1 MRTSQQIK
9 VEIEAKFGFFPPFFT
24 PSLLVPQVL
33 ENLWQQTLS
42 AYINNPLPTLF
53 KEKLSAYLSRFC
65 AVPYCMICHSCSLR
79 PLGVKA
85 KEVLELLEA
94 PPPCETEID
103 QHLRKLAVH
112 SERLT
117 YLSDWDWEIQE
128 SVLSCA
134 VFITL
139 EREEAE
145 YCRQELICLIGSV
158 NYQLLVSLIAYIKTC
173 HAWMEAHPDIA
184 NNYET
189 DQRVFDYLNASLSE
203 EPGLA
208 NFFDNY
214 KQKVS
219 VERITWTQRRI
230 EIAER
235 KRREEILRQLNEQL
249 EQRVQE
255 RTVELKET
263 NANLVRLNQ
272 ELERF
277 AFIASHDLQEP
288 LRKIK
293 IYTEWLA
300 QSYQGQLDKLADK
313 YIAHITDGTLRMQA
327 QLKDLLT
334 YSQLLA
340 DEFVVEPTN
349 LEMVL
354 KQTLTH
360 LSATIETSHAVICAD
375 SLPTVQANP
384 KQMAQLFTH
393 LIDNALKFRSEA
405 TPDIHI
411 AASLHSPDEWLIA
424 IRDNG
429 IGIKPQ
435 YAERIFEVFQRLNHR
450 DKYAGTG
457 MGLAICRKIVERH
470 GGRIWAESEFGV
482 GATFLFTLSQ

>member
-9 VEIEAKFGFFPPFFT
+9 TEIEAKFGFFPPFFT
-24 PSLLVPQVL
+24 PALLVPQVL

-42 AYINNPLPTLF
+42 AYVNNPLPTLF

-85 KEVLELLEA
+85 KEVLELLES
-94 PPPCETEID
+94 PPPSETEID
-103 QHLRKLAVH
+103 RHLRKLTVH
-112 SERLT
+112 SDRLL
-117 YLSDWDWEIQE
+117 YLSEWDSEIQQ
-128 SVLSCA
+128 SILNCA
-134 VFITL
+134 VFIAL

-145 YCRQELICLIGSV
+145 YCRQELIGLIGSV
-158 NYQLLVSLIAYIKTC
+158 NYQLLISLIAYIKTC
-173 HAWMEAHPDIA
+173 HTWMEAHPDVA
-184 NNYET
+184 DNYEA
-189 DQRVFDYLNASLSE
+189 DQRAIDYLCASLSE

-208 NFFDNY
+208 NFFDRY
-214 KQKVS
+214 KEKVS
-219 VERITWTQRRI
+219 VERLSWTQRRM

-255 RTVELKET
+255 RTVELRET

-277 AFIASHDLQEP
+277 AFIAAHDLQEP

-293 IYTEWLA
+293 IYTEWLV
-300 QSYQGQLDKLADK
+300 QSYQGQFDKQADK

-340 DEFVVEPTN
+340 EEFVVKPTN

-360 LSATIETSHAVICAD
+360 LSTTIETSRAVIATD

-384 KQMAQLFTH
+384 KQMALLFTH

-405 TPDIHI
+405 TPEVYI
-411 AASLHSPDEWLIA
+411 AASLHSPDRWLIA
-424 IRDNG
+424 VRDNC

-435 YAERIFEVFQRLNHR
+435 YTERIFEVFQRLNSR
-450 DKYAGTG
+450 DKYPGTG

-470 GGRIWAESEFGV
+470 GGRIWVESEFGV
-482 GATFLFTLSQ
+482 GTTFLLTLPQ